1 MEINK
6 ICTHSGTFH
15 ADEVTA
21 IAILKLIFKD
31 ADIIRSRDK
40 NDLESSDMRVDVG
53 MKYSPD
59 TNDYDHHQKEG
70 AGKRNNLISYASAG
84 LIWKHF
90 GDKLVSNSQIHE
102 KIDRK
107 IIQTIDAIDVGYKPY
122 TFKETEPYTIS
133 HIIQS
138 FNPLRSKAQK
148 GDYNKGFFKAV
159 DLVME
164 ILVNEINI
172 LEEADRCKKLILE
185 KINNTDKEYLILEEP
200 LIWKNTVITES
211 SMKFVIV
218 NDKDEDK
225 WIAVT
230 VPVEPGSF
238 EARLDFPKAWG
249 GLEEEELRKT
259 SGVDDAIF
267 CHNDLFIA
275 VAKSKEGAISL
286 VEKALENSILG

>member
-1 MEINK
+1 MEIKK

-21 IAILKLIFKD
+21 IAFLKLIYPH
-31 ADIIRSRDK
+31 AQIIRSRDK
-40 NDLESSDMRVDVG
+40 EELESSDMRVDVG
-53 MKYSPD
+53 MKYNPK
-59 TNDYDHHQKEG
+59 TNDFDHHQKEG

-90 GDKLVSNSQIHE
+90 GNELVSNQEIHE
-102 KIDRK
+102 KIDQR
-107 IIQTIDAIDVGYKPY
+107 IVQTIDAIDVGYKPY

-138 FNPLRSKAQK
+138 FNPLRSKAEK
-148 GDYNKGFFKAV
+148 EDYDKGFFKAV
-159 DLVME
+159 DLVKE
-164 ILVNEINI
+164 IISNEIKI
-172 LEEADRCKKLILE
+172 LEEADRCKKLIIE
-185 KINNTDKEYLILEEP
+185 KINQTDKEYLILEEP
-200 LIWKNTVITES
+200 LIWKDTVIRNS

-218 NDKDEDK
+218 NDKDENK

-230 VPVEPGSF
+230 VPVELESF

-249 GLEEEELRKT
+249 GLEEEELRKV
-259 SGVDDAIF
+259 SGVEDAIF

-286 VEKALENSILG
+286 VEKALENFI

>member
-1 MEINK
+1 MEIKK

-21 IAILKLIFKD
+21 IAILKLIYPE
-31 ADIIRSRDK
+31 AEILRSR
-40 NDLESSDMRVDVG
+40 NSEDLDSSDMRVDVG
-53 MKYSPD
+53 MKYDPE
-59 TNDYDHHQKEG
+59 TNDFDHHQKEG
-70 AGKRNNLISYASAG
+70 AGKRKNLISYASAG

-90 GDKLVSNSQIHE
+90 GEKLTSNSEIHE
-102 KIDRK
+102 KIDKK

-138 FNPLRSKAQK
+138 FNPLRSKATK
-148 GDYNKGFFKAV
+148 KDYDSGFFKAV
-159 DLVME
+159 DLVTN
-164 ILVNEINI
+164 ILQNEINI
-172 LEEADRCKKLILE
+172 LEEANRCKEIILR
-185 KINNTDKEYLILEEP
+185 KIEETDKEYLVLEEP

-211 SMKFVIV
+211 SMKFVIA

-238 EARLDFPKAWG
+238 EARLDFPQEWG
-249 GLEEEELRKT
+249 GLEEKELQEVSK
-259 SGVDDAIF
+259 VPDAIF

-286 VEKALENSILG
+286 VEKALEKSI